1 MKLSHAQ
8 VMHIAK
14 LSRLSLSDEEAELYA
29 TQLSK
34 IIDYVEQLN
43 GLDTSSVEPT
53 SHVIPLDNVMADDIG
68 AASLTCMEALSN
80 APDATE
86 KFYRVPKIIE

>member
-1 MKLSHAQ
+1 MLSREE
-8 VMHIAK
+8 VLHIAE
-14 LSRLSLSDEEAELYA
+14 LSRLSLSEEESGLYT

-43 GLDTSSVEPT
+43 GLDTSRIEPT
-53 SHVIPLDNVMADDIG
+53 SHVIPLDNVMADDVGIV
-68 AASLTCMEALSN
+68 SLPCREALGN